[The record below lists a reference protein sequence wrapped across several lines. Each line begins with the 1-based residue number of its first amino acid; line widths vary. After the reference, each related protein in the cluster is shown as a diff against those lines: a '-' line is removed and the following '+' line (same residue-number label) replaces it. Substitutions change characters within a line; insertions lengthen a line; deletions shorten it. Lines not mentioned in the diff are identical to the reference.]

1 MGQPAIVL
9 QNVIVFCPLGDGDLL
24 RDRENISQ
32 VFVRNIDQL
41 LPVVYQPD
49 IESISRRDKLD
60 FPRFGMIKA

>member
-1 MGQPAIVL
+1 MEMDMVDFLMGQPAIVL

-41 LPVVYQPD
+41 LPVVFWD
-49 IESISRRDKLD
+49 D
-60 FPRFGMIKA
+60 

>member
-1 MGQPAIVL
+1 
-9 QNVIVFCPLGDGDLL
+9 LGDGDLL

-60 FPRFGMIKA
+60 LPRFGMIKA